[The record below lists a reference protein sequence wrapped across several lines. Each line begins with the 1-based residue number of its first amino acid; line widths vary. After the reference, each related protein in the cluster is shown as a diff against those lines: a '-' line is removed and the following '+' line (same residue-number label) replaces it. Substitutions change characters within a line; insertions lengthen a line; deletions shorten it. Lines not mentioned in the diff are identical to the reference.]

1 MDFTFDETQ
10 EDLRKLARSILDE
23 RATHDRL
30 RDAEESDAGI
40 DRELWA
46 DFAKADLLG
55 VALPEDV
62 GGSGH
67 GLMELA
73 VLLEE
78 VGRRVAP
85 IPLLS
90 TIGLGSL
97 PIAAFGTAEQ
107 RKRFLVPVLE
117 GTSFLTAALQESARH
132 DPLDVQ
138 TTATKD
144 GSQWRLDG
152 LKVAVPHAPL
162 AERIIVGARTGD
174 DSTGLFLLDPSE
186 VGVVLEPMRSTHRE
200 VQAHLELDGAVVA
213 SDDVLGDPE
222 RGNESLQFLHR
233 HALACMCATAVG
245 VFEEAIRITAGYIST
260 REQFGKPLAT
270 FQGATLKA
278 ADAFIDTEAVNVTT
292 WSAIWRLAEGRAAD
306 DALAIAKF
314 WVADGGQRVVHA
326 CQHLHGGMGV
336 DTDYP
341 IHRYFLWAKELELA
355 LGGATPQLLRI
366 GASLA
371 EA

>member
-1 MDFTFDETQ
+1 M
-10 EDLRKLARSILDE
+10 
-23 RATHDRL
+23 
-30 RDAEESDAGI
+30 
-40 DRELWA
+40 
-46 DFAKADLLG
+46 
-55 VALPEDV
+55 
-62 GGSGH
+62 
-67 GLMELA
+67 
-73 VLLEE
+73 
-78 VGRRVAP
+78 
-85 IPLLS
+85 
-90 TIGLGSL
+90 
-97 PIAAFGTAEQ
+97 
-107 RKRFLVPVLE
+107 
-117 GTSFLTAALQESARH
+117 QESARH

-213 SDDVLGDPE
+213 SEDVLGDPE
-222 RGNESLQFLHR
+222 SGNESLQFLHR